1 MKRIIRKNPFSFSGM
16 LLGLLA
22 IAAFFF
28 AQYQT
33 DKYIESRPPA
43 EQVVYNKI
51 SAMKQAAKAAL
62 RGDEFHAKTTPEDE
76 KRRALSASARN
87 AGYTG
92 TALALLALF
101 FAGAGFIRKE
111 NKITARI
118 ALLCGGGVIAAEL
131 FLFALSGIAL
141 IAVIV
146 ILAAVILSADFFSLC

>member
-62 RGDEFHAKTTPEDE
+62 RGDEFHVKTTPEDE

>member
-118 ALLCGGGVIAAEL
+118 ALLCGGGVITAEL

>member
-28 AQYQT
+28 AQYKT

>member
-1 MKRIIRKNPFSFSGM
+1 MKGIIRKNPFSFSGM

>member
-76 KRRALSASARN
+76 KQRALSASARN

>member
-33 DKYIESRPPA
+33 DQYIESRPPA